1 MTPPRTDHE
10 PTSTPVLRAE
20 AVLLDLDGT
29 LIDSTEALRR
39 SWTTWAIEQELTQQ
53 DFARVLGHGLTSAA
67 IVAALVPPERIAA
80 AQARIDELEVEDV
93 AGIVALPGAQ
103 AFVSSLPAGRWTI
116 VTSGNRA
123 VAGARLRAAGLPV
136 PDTLVSADDVRNG
149 KPDPEPYLLGA
160 KRLGIPPERCVVV
173 EDAPAGLAAARAA
186 GMATIAVTTHYERA
200 ELDADLVVEDLQN
213 VRVEVDGD
221 DLSIAVADGA

>member
-1 MTPPRTDHE
+1 M
-10 PTSTPVLRAE
+10 RAE

-29 LIDSTEALRR
+29 LVDSTEALRR

-53 DFARVLGHGLTSAA
+53 DFAQVLGHGLTSSA
-67 IVAALVPPERIAA
+67 IVAALVPPDRIAA

-93 AGIVALPGAQ
+93 TGIVALPGAQ

-123 VAGARLRAAGLPV
+123 VARARLRVAGLPV
-136 PDTLVSADDVRNG
+136 PDTLVSADDVRHG

-160 KRLGIPPERCVVV
+160 KRLGIAPERCVVV
-173 EDAPAGLAAARAA
+173 EDAPAGLTSARAA
-186 GMATIAVTTHYERA
+186 GMATVAVTTHYERA
-200 ELDADLVVEDLQN
+200 ELDADVVVGDLQN

-221 DLSIAVADGA
+221 GLTISVADGA